1 MRGLCV
7 RACVRAGEFALR
19 IASTDK
25 ILRFTNTLIII
36 ITRRHSHSA
45 GHVPGPALV
54 ASNGICFSL
63 FTLSGMMSLSS
74 SRSLVLKSPTNHRT
88 QTTLNCAAVC
98 NETERKGVGKRYVSN
113 GRCRSCWCTLWGV
126 TRCMQLHSNE
136 CISYGEKTA
145 CVAFRKTNY

>member
-1 MRGLCV
+1 M
-7 RACVRAGEFALR
+7 RAGEFALR
-19 IASTDK
+19 IVSTDE

-88 QTTLNCAAVC
+88 QTTLSRVAVRS
-98 NETERKGVGKRYVSN
+98 ETERKGVRKRSISN
-113 GRCRSCWCTLWGV
+113 GRCCSCCCTLWASPGLDRRLRV
-126 TRCMQLHSNE
+126 WPF
-136 CISYGEKTA
+136 EK
-145 CVAFRKTNY
+145 